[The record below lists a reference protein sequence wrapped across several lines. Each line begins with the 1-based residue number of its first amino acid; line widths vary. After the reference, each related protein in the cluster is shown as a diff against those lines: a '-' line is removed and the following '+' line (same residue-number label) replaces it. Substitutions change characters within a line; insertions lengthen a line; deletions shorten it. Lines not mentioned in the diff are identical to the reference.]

1 VRRGLG
7 TEMKSTG
14 CFDPRSVIHVLTFR
28 VIPSRSHLGRQ
39 GKRSRID
46 LALPPK
52 VFGAPR
58 PAQRVSAPFFT
69 TRRGVVETETLRLGV
84 MSALFFLAGRKAA
97 DIGAL
102 LSKCP
107 FSLFLWLAVWRP
119 SLVSLE
125 AHAEL
130 PG

>member
-1 VRRGLG
+1 
-7 TEMKSTG
+7 
-14 CFDPRSVIHVLTFR
+14 
-28 VIPSRSHLGRQ
+28 
-39 GKRSRID
+39 
-46 LALPPK
+46 
-52 VFGAPR
+52 
-58 PAQRVSAPFFT
+58 
-69 TRRGVVETETLRLGV
+69 
-84 MSALFFLAGRKAA
+84 MSAHFFCLAGRKAA

-102 LSKCP
+102 SVP

>member
-1 VRRGLG
+1 MHDLLCSEKLRFLG
-7 TEMKSTG
+7 PH
-14 CFDPRSVIHVLTFR
+14 DLHNA
-28 VIPSRSHLGRQ
+28 SRL
-39 GKRSRID
+39 
-46 LALPPK
+46 L
-52 VFGAPR
+52 
-58 PAQRVSAPFFT
+58 FFT

-84 MSALFFLAGRKAA
+84 MSAHFFLAGRKAA

>member
-1 VRRGLG
+1 MRAPV
-7 TEMKSTG
+7 SN
-14 CFDPRSVIHVLTFR
+14 
-28 VIPSRSHLGRQ
+28 
-39 GKRSRID
+39 
-46 LALPPK
+46 LALC
-52 VFGAPR
+52 
-58 PAQRVSAPFFT
+58 Q
-69 TRRGVVETETLRLGV
+69 VVGMR
-84 MSALFFLAGRKAA
+84 

-119 SLVSLE
+119 SPVSLE